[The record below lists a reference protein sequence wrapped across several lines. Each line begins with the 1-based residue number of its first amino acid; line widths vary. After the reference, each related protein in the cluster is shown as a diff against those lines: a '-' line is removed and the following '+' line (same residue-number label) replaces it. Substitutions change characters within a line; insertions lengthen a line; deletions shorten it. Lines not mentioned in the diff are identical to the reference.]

1 MKISGISS
9 LLAALFLSI
18 PIVAQHQV
26 RDSDHFWRKRVVTR
40 VSMVEKI
47 NRPIVYHESNV
58 YGDKGYAE
66 KNGLVV
72 SLLNGVKE
80 GKYKAYHE
88 DDWKI
93 ELNYEALLDRM
104 KNNDPS
110 SENELEDWERE
121 EVDID
126 DGFES
131 YDDDFAY
138 ESDEDLWKPAP
149 ISGIDE
155 TEEFG
160 ERSTSWDEEKYEIDY
175 NPYEQVMHIVEDYI
189 FDRNRS
195 KMLRN
200 IDFIEIIWQDP
211 TGSLPEKVLGRFRWE
226 DVAEQLENT
235 QWKNR
240 YNDAEIRSLKEVFV
254 MRLFNGFFIS
264 YGGEPINSLAEA
276 EIRRQQL
283 VEFEHNLWSY

>member
-1 MKISGISS
+1 MKISGICS
-9 LLAALFLSI
+9 LLAALFLSF
-18 PIVAQHQV
+18 PLFAQHDV

-40 VSMVEKI
+40 VSMVEKV
-47 NRPIVYHESNV
+47 NRPIVHHESSF
-58 YGDKGYAE
+58 YGDKGYTE

-93 ELNYEALLDRM
+93 KLSYESLLDRM
-104 KNNDPS
+104 KNNEPS
-110 SENELEDWERE
+110 SDNDLEDWERE
-121 EVDID
+121 EVVFEDE
-126 DGFES
+126 FES
-131 YDDDFAY
+131 YQDDFAY
-138 ESDEDLWKPAP
+138 ESDADLWKPDP
-149 ISGIDE
+149 ISAIS
-155 TEEFG
+155 EEDDLG
-160 ERSTSWDEEKYEIDY
+160 GGTPSWAAEAYEIDY
-175 NPYEQVMHIVEDYI
+175 SPYEQVMHIVEDYI
-189 FDRNRS
+189 FDRNASR
-195 KMLRN
+195 MVRN

-211 TGSLPEKVLGRFRWE
+211 TGTLPEKVLGRFRWE
-226 DVAEQLENT
+226 DVEDQLENT

-240 YNDAEIRSLKEVFV
+240 FNDAEVRSLKEVFV